1 MSDEE
6 KTIECTRRDC
16 GCEIVLN
23 KDNLII
29 TRPEV
34 PLLAAKCPECS
45 KTRMLTKEL
54 SIELVALYF
63 EGELED
69 MLDPEM
75 CEEGPLMPSEDLSKT
90 VEDTLILLGYKG
102 KLWKDKVKAII
113 EFVRSSATYQNPQ
126 GLHQLL
132 AAWKVDSRHIP
143 MIIEKVFGEPVCQN
157 TTPQYNIPGSPGLA
171 PPHYQ
176 GLGGAPPA
184 QLGGGYSMAQT
195 PQGQIVVIPPPTP
208 PVSSSKSNDSDDTI
222 IIEEKLGKGGQV
234 TSRVIKQKAN
244 QAMAPE
250 PERNSSIDD
259 FASMLGVMKD
269 LGVLGKEPEPVPE
282 PAPMSPEIMQT
293 LDKISSVLAGMSN
306 NQSSARV
313 DREERV
319 SDSDNQHQIE
329 LKALSDE
336 IARMREDKHTA
347 EMNSFRDEIRAL
359 RDSKN
364 TNTGLNDFQFEVG
377 SKQQNLQMITGA
389 VESTGNK
396 IIEPLIE
403 MQKQQAQL
411 NGLFAIRQLETD
423 DRVPAGTYIG
433 ALAPKKEVPDDEV
446 SDTLAAWRARAGS
459 SDQNDMLGESADDKF

>member
-6 KTIECTRRDC
+6 KTIECTRKDC

-63 EGELED
+63 EGELEEL
-69 MLDPEM
+69 LDSES
-75 CEEGPLMPSEDLSKT
+75 CEDGPLMPSEDLGT
-90 VEDTLILLGYKG
+90 IVEDTLILLGYKG
-102 KLWKDKVKAII
+102 KSWKDKVKAIV

-143 MIIEKVFGEPVCQN
+143 MIIEKVFGEPVCQSN
-157 TTPQYNIPGSPGLA
+157 MTQYNIPGSSGLPQPNYPGL
-171 PPHYQ
+171 
-176 GLGGAPPA
+176 PA
-184 QLGGGYSMAQT
+184 AQPTQLGAGYSMAQT

-234 TSRVIKQKAN
+234 ISRVIKQKAN
-244 QAMAPE
+244 QTAAPE
-250 PERNSSIDD
+250 QKNSVDD

-282 PAPMSPEIMQT
+282 PTPMSPEIAQT
-293 LDKISSVLAGMSN
+293 LDKISSALAGMTN

-319 SDSDNQHQIE
+319 SDSDKQHQIE

-336 IARMREDKHTA
+336 IARMREDKHAA
-347 EMNSFRDEIRAL
+347 EMNYLRDEMRSM
-359 RDSKN
+359 RDSNN

-377 SKQQNLQMITGA
+377 SKQQNLQTLTG
-389 VESTGNK
+389 VFESTGNK
-396 IIEPLIE
+396 LIEPLVE
-403 MQKQQAQL
+403 MQKMQAQL
-411 NGLFAIRQLETD
+411 NGLFTIRQLEAD
-423 DRVPAGTYIG
+423 DQVPAGTYIG
-433 ALAPKKEVPDDEV
+433 AITPKKEVSDEEV
-446 SDTLAAWRARAGS
+446 SDTLATWRARAEP
-459 SDQNDMLGESADDKF
+459 SDQSDEMDEIGDDKF